1 MEMASPSADRMLL
14 LGPLQII
21 RNGAQLLLPRS
32 RKARALLAYLAMAP
46 RPVTRE
52 KLCELFWDVA
62 DDPKSELRWCL
73 SKLRPLV
80 NGPAATRLIADRERV
95 RIDISSLDIDA
106 ISLARS
112 AQATLTSGSLR
123 DLQSL
128 RALFR
133 SDFLEGLSV
142 DRAPLFDNWLAG
154 QRHRFGQWRQLLL
167 ERLGAV
173 LPPESD
179 DRIEVLRECIEVAPF
194 DEVAHIELVRTLL
207 LRALYAE
214 AEHQIDASVTLFQ
227 SEGIDPASLKAAFAA
242 AQRSVSK
249 PAGMSLVDIT
259 HLDSPSARQVA
270 RTRGPTI
277 LVMPFAAAT
286 PEDVADAD
294 SLTSDIIFGVAKL
307 RSISIIARG
316 TAFSLRGQTPAAA
329 AALVNAQYVVS
340 GHLRRDG
347 KKYLVSVELS
357 DPRSGRIYWADEL
370 CCDAV
375 EFLFRAV
382 PVDRADRRGSRCGNS
397 PGRTQPGAAHACCLA
412 RCVAG
417 VPPRARPHVPVYQ
430 RR

>member
-1 MEMASPSADRMLL
+1 MPETGLPVPKPYAACVGASVGASMETASPSADRVLL
-14 LGPLQII
+14 LGPFQII
-21 RNGAQLLLPRS
+21 RNGDQLPLPRS

-80 NGPAATRLIADRERV
+80 NGPTATRLLADRERV
-95 RIDISSLDIDA
+95 RIDTSSLDIDA
-106 ISLARS
+106 VSLARN
-112 AQATLTSGSLR
+112 AQTTLASGSLR

-133 SDFLEGLSV
+133 GDFLEGLSV

-167 ERLGAV
+167 ERLAAV

-207 LRALYAE
+207 RRALYAE

-249 PAGMSLVDIT
+249 PAGISLVDIT
-259 HLDSPSARQVA
+259 
-270 RTRGPTI
+270 
-277 LVMPFAAAT
+277 
-286 PEDVADAD
+286 
-294 SLTSDIIFGVAKL
+294 
-307 RSISIIARG
+307 ISTVR
-316 TAFSLRGQTPAAA
+316 PP
-329 AALVNAQYVVS
+329 
-340 GHLRRDG
+340 G
-347 KKYLVSVELS
+347 KW
-357 DPRSGRIYWADEL
+357 R
-370 CCDAV
+370 
-375 EFLFRAV
+375 
-382 PVDRADRRGSRCGNS
+382 
-397 PGRTQPGAAHACCLA
+397 AHAGRRSWSC
-412 RCVAG
+412 RS
-417 VPPRARPHVPVYQ
+417 RQ
-430 RR
+430 RHQRMLQMPTA